1 MQYSVSS
8 KFNKGQEKANKD
20 HPTMNSQM
28 SAFLPREDY
37 WEGKSCEIVHF
48 PYVRNRS
55 NFAFD

>member
-1 MQYSVSS
+1 MNGSRKLLVLTLMTLVVSS

-37 WEGKSCEIVHF
+37 
-48 PYVRNRS
+48 
-55 NFAFD
+55 